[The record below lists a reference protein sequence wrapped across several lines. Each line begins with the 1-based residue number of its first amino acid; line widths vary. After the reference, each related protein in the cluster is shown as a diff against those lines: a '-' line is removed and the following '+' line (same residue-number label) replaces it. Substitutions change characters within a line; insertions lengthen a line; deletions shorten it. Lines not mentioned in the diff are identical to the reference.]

1 VVAAALDRPRDPFL
15 DYAIRLSARA
25 LQRHWSPALASG
37 ALTLGSPAQRKYLT
51 ELAGSAPKEPA
62 PGETLYEMACLA
74 CHQPEAKGLPGVYPP
89 LSESAWARGDKSRL
103 IKIVLHGLTGPIE
116 VKGKKY
122 GGPGAVPMPAMG
134 GLTDQQIAEVLTY
147 VRSAF
152 GNKASAVTPAE
163 VSAIRAV
170 TATRE
175 TPWTVTELNP

>member
-1 VVAAALDRPRDPFL
+1 
-15 DYAIRLSARA
+15 
-25 LQRHWSPALASG
+25 
-37 ALTLGSPAQRKYLT
+37 
-51 ELAGSAPKEPA
+51 
-62 PGETLYEMACLA
+62 
-74 CHQPEAKGLPGVYPP
+74 
-89 LSESAWARGDKSRL
+89 
-103 IKIVLHGLTGPIE
+103 TGPIE

-163 VSAIRAV
+163 VRAIRAV